1 MRTKHHC
8 RTLRLNLP
16 FHEGC
21 SIKKYKTFLFALT
34 VLACVTAAP
43 AYVAALAGE
52 DPVHEHGAQKA
63 RSHATTAPQLL
74 DESVVKKMLDSG
86 KPSEA
91 NHFKILALLSG
102 DWYYKAA
109 VWAVPGAEPRWT
121 TGTITNQMVMENRF
135 LSSKVGGFLDLGG
148 QKVLLTGQG
157 FLGYDNAKKSF
168 TSVWIDTMTTGTM
181 IGAGQYDKK
190 DNAIKETGQFTNPLT
205 GREEGFRSELKFTD
219 EENYKRTIF
228 VIGKSGKESKLMEF
242 DYSKRRI

>member
-1 MRTKHHC
+1 MQTKQPRC
-8 RTLRLNLP
+8 NPARSLKAL
-16 FHEGC
+16 
-21 SIKKYKTFLFALT
+21 LFALP
-34 VLACVTAAP
+34 VLACALAAP
-43 AYVAALAGE
+43 PCVSALAGQ
-52 DPVHEHGAQKA
+52 DPVHERGAQKT
-63 RSHATTAPQLL
+63 RSHAAAAPQLL
-74 DESVVKKMLDSG
+74 DEAVVKKMLDSG

-91 NHFKILALLSG
+91 NHFKILAVLSG

-121 TGTITNQMVMENRF
+121 TGTITNQMVMGNRF
-135 LSSKVGGFLDLGG
+135 LSSNVGGFLDLGG

-157 FLGYDNAKKSF
+157 YLGYDNAKKSF

-190 DNAIKETGQFTNPLT
+190 DNAIMETGQFTNPLT
-205 GREEGFRSELKFTD
+205 GREERFRSELKFTD

-242 DYSKRRI
+242 DYSKRRK